1 MIRPNAIVCGLVA
14 ALLLAACAHTGAQTG
29 AREKTCPGNSCDVEV
44 RVKTVGG
51 VSSIEVNVDTLRVVR
66 GNQDVT
72 IVWKLK
78 DSPDWKFKDTSI
90 APHTSAPK
98 GEKQTTSANEW
109 RSQIRFLNNSAV
121 NYVVEN
127 ANNRPAKLF
136 YNITVFKKSDDSPLT
151 LDPAITND
159 GL

>member
-1 MIRPNAIVCGLVA
+1 MIKLHGFVGGIVA
-14 ALLLAACAHTGAQTG
+14 AALLAACASTVAQTG
-29 AREKTCPGNSCDVEV
+29 ARAKTCPGNSCDVEV
-44 RVKTVGG
+44 RVKMVGG
-51 VSSIEVNVDTLRVVR
+51 MPTIEIDADELRFPR
-66 GNQDVT
+66 GNSDAT

-78 DSPDWKFKDTSI
+78 DSPEWRFKETSI
-90 APHTSAPK
+90 APHTAAPK
-98 GEKQTTSANEW
+98 GDKQTTSANEW

-127 ANNRPAKLF
+127 ANNRPARLY
-136 YNITVFKKSDDSPLT
+136 YNITVYKKSDDSPVT